1 MGQFSGV
8 LGRLTVAAAA
18 SAAGPPQQAEAVK
31 HWQSA
36 LLEDVSA
43 SFAEQVSALIETV
56 RQMDSTLQRRS
67 KAQASAASGSAN
79 MSDSE
84 KIALQIRLDIEA
96 YGREI
101 SAFGLDLAS
110 MPAYNSLRELRFEQ
124 A

>member
-1 MGQFSGV
+1 MAQFSGV
-8 LGRLTVAAAA
+8 LGRLTGAAAAAA
-18 SAAGPPQQAEAVK
+18 SAEQQAEAVRR
-31 HWQSA
+31 WQSA

-67 KAQASAASGSAN
+67 KAQASASAGSSN

-101 SAFGLDLAS
+101 SALGLDLAS
-110 MPAYNSLRELRFEQ
+110 MPAYISLRELRFEL

>member
-1 MGQFSGV
+1 MAQFSGV
-8 LGRLTVAAAA
+8 LGRLTGAAAA
-18 SAAGPPQQAEAVK
+18 SAGQQSEAVRR
-31 HWQSA
+31 WQSA

-43 SFAEQVSALIETV
+43 SFGEQVSALIETV

-67 KAQASAASGSAN
+67 KAQASAPAASAN

-110 MPAYNSLRELRFEQ
+110 MPAYISLRDLRFEQ